1 MTTKVAQAGDEP
13 EKTPQTIAERLLKVI
28 STIPSTDESLSKI
41 PMVRAR
47 EIAGTA
53 AWKAASISGTLAL
66 PPGPL
71 GLLTVIPDLVAIWNI
86 QCQMI
91 ADIAAVFGKTA
102 FLGREQMIYCLF
114 KHTAS
119 HAVRAFV
126 LRVGE
131 RILVRRVS
139 LQVIQRILRRLG
151 VVITQRLA
159 GRAISRWI
167 PVVGALGIGA
177 YAYYDTA
184 NVGETTIELF
194 QSELEK
200 APEKKKLRKPPEA

>member
-1 MTTKVAQAGDEP
+1 MTTKITQDEN
-13 EKTPQTIAERLLKVI
+13 ELENTPHTIAEKLLEII
-28 STIPSTDESLSKI
+28 STIPSTEESSSKI
-41 PMVRAR
+41 PMERAR
-47 EIAGTA
+47 EIVGTA
-53 AWKAASISGTLAL
+53 AWKSASVSGTLAL

-71 GLLTVIPDLVAIWNI
+71 GLLTVIPDLVAIWNL
-86 QCQMI
+86 QRQMV

-119 HAVRAFV
+119 QAVRALV
-126 LRVGE
+126 VRAGE

-139 LQVIQRILRRLG
+139 LRVVQRILRRLG
-151 VVITQRLA
+151 VVVTQRLA

-167 PVVGALGIGA
+167 PVIGALGIGG

-184 NVGETTIELF
+184 NVGKTTIEFF
-194 QSELEK
+194 QSELKK
-200 APEKKKLRKPPEA
+200 APEKKKHQKPPEA

>member
-71 GLLTVIPDLVAIWNI
+71 GLLTVIPD
-86 QCQMI
+86 
-91 ADIAAVFGKTA
+91 IAAIFGKTA

-200 APEKKKLRKPPEA
+200 APEKKKLKKPPEA